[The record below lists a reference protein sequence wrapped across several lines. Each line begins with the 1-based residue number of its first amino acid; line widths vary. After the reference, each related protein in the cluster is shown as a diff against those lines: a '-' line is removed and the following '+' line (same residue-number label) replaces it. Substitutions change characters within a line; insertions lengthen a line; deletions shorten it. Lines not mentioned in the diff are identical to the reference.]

1 MKTSIHHLI
10 AAAFV
15 ALAAAGCTSAPSR
28 FYTLNSTATADGS
41 PALSCVVA
49 IDPVSI
55 PAEVDRSQF
64 TVQVG
69 PNQVEVNEFN
79 RWAAPLNEAIARA
92 IAGDLSVQ
100 LGTTRVASAQL
111 ANFNPD
117 YRVAISIQRFDSVP
131 GKSALVEAL
140 WVVRKQGAAT
150 AVSGRTI
157 ASETVT
163 AASFEVLTA
172 AHSRAL
178 AKVSADIAAA
188 IRAKAD
194 EKPTS

>member
-1 MKTSIHHLI
+1 MKISIHHLI

-15 ALAAAGCTSAPSR
+15 ALVAAGCTSAPSR
-28 FYTLNSTATADGS
+28 FYTLSSTAATDGS

-55 PAEVDRSQF
+55 PAEADRSQF

-100 LGTTRVASAQL
+100 LGTPRVASAQL

-117 YRVAISIQRFDSVP
+117 YRVAISIQRFESVS

-140 WVVRKQGAAT
+140 WVVRKQGAAA

-157 ASETVT
+157 ASETV
-163 AASFEVLTA
+163 ANESFDALTA

-178 AKVSADIAAA
+178 AKVSSAIAAA

-194 EKPTS
+194 EKPTP